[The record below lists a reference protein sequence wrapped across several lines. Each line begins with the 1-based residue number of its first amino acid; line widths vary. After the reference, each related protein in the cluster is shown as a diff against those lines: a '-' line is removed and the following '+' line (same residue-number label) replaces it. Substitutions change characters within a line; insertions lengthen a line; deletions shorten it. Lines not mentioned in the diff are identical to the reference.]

1 MSKLKDAMLDVE
13 PYIQV
18 DEVDEDIINMMN
30 VGMAPDEIEEAIEM
44 THGTFWVGRVE
55 EILKEN
61 VSD

>member
-1 MSKLKDAMLDVE
+1 MSNLKSVMMDV
-13 PYIQV
+13 
-18 DEVDEDIINMMN
+18 DDDIINMMN

-55 EILKEN
+55 EILNEN